1 MSTSKRVNVSLTT
14 HTNSAITASK
24 RFAKKLFLRGY
35 DWAAEEVLE
44 MVENGFLCSSNA
56 SGHNLQE
63 GIVNFPSTGDWS
75 YFWAIKQ
82 DEDTFY
88 AWFIE
93 RNQL

>member
-1 MSTSKRVNVSLTT
+1 MSKSKRVNVCLTT

-24 RFAKKLFLRGY
+24 RFAKKLLLRGY
-35 DWAAEEVLE
+35 DWAADEILE

-75 YFWAIKQ
+75 YFWAIYQ

-93 RNQL
+93 RDQL

>member
-1 MSTSKRVNVSLTT
+1 MSTSKRVNVILTT

-24 RFAKKLFLRGY
+24 RFAKKLSLRGY

-75 YFWAIKQ
+75 YYWAINQ

-93 RNQL
+93 RAQS